1 MKKESGVFKVPCKVN
16 GLDLEF
22 IFDTGASNVTISLTE
37 ALFMLK
43 NNYLDE
49 KDIYGTSYA
58 QLANGSITE
67 NTSILIKSIEI
78 SGLKLQNVK
87 ASIVHNLD
95 APLLLGQSALEKL
108 GSITI
113 DYQKNILII
122 GNYIDS
128 KTIKSNENTLNQ
140 SNENIKISSPDTSLS
155 YALGIVIGQDL
166 TASLGLTKNDL
177 NVQELSENLV
187 AVIKG
192 DKKDADVKEASII
205 VNTEAPKLVEAKKNN
220 TAKTI
225 HPKLSVALGTHF
237 GSIVKKQGIAASE
250 INASSIANALNAI
263 LNNSPADIDANT
275 ANAIINREFQKKQ
288 EIVAQQN
295 LEAGKKFLEEN
306 LKKNPNLKTTA
317 SGLQYEILKQGDGPK
332 PLATDKVLTHYHGTR
347 IDGSV
352 FDSSVE
358 RGEQIEFGLNQVIRG
373 WTEILQLMPKGSKWR
388 VFIPSDLSYVKQGSP
403 GGIAPNST
411 LVFEIELFKI
421 N

>member
-1 MKKESGVFKVPCKVN
+1 MKKLNLILLFTALVASVFTLSSFESKNEILNNDFN
-16 GLDLEF
+16 
-22 IFDTGASNVTISLTE
+22 IS
-37 ALFMLK
+37 K
-43 NNYLDE
+43 
-49 KDIYGTSYA
+49 
-58 QLANGSITE
+58 
-67 NTSILIKSIEI
+67 
-78 SGLKLQNVK
+78 
-87 ASIVHNLD
+87 
-95 APLLLGQSALEKL
+95 
-108 GSITI
+108 
-113 DYQKNILII
+113 
-122 GNYIDS
+122 
-128 KTIKSNENTLNQ
+128 
-140 SNENIKISSPDTSLS
+140 DTSLS

-220 TAKTI
+220 TAKSI

-250 INASSIANALNAI
+250 INASSIGNALNAI

-352 FDSSVE
+352 FDSSVD
-358 RGEQIEFGLNQVIRG
+358 RGEPIEFGLNQVIRG

-388 VFIPSDLSYVKQGSP
+388 VFIPSDLAYGKQGSP

-421 N
+421 NGN